1 MNRMNK
7 LNHFTTFS
15 ALKGILKEGMRFST
29 GCNWQDKND
38 AELLALYREITGNTN
53 TGVLCLL
60 NDDETVYHWTYFSKD
75 ELKEACC
82 VELKKKELL
91 QNYLYNKDFL
101 CQEVQY
107 DVLKEVKF
115 DNPEELLFTK
125 RYPYRFKH
133 FRDGTDIP
141 IGEKDQYDNALPL
154 VYERVAPGYDSKI
167 YGLYYNWPAVND
179 DRGLCPQGW
188 HVPSDDEWT
197 ELVEYVGSKTDWYCY
212 MNNPKAIS
220 KALASPN
227 GWIIDDDEGT
237 PGCKYDDNNATGFS
251 AIPAGNCNWLSQ
263 GFCCAGYSAEFWS
276 STKVESYFHDAWV
289 RSIKNDCENVF
300 HYENHMDDGLSVR
313 CLRD

>member
-1 MNRMNK
+1 MK
-7 LNHFTTFS
+7 V
-15 ALKGILKEGMRFST
+15 KILLL
-29 GCNWQDKND
+29 
-38 AELLALYREITGNTN
+38 AELLILGMLFPMCTHDNDCQNTIFNAVRDVDGNIYDAICIGDQVWMKTN
-53 TGVLCLL
+53 LRT
-60 NDDETVYHWTYFSKD
+60 
-75 ELKEACC
+75 
-82 VELKKKELL
+82 
-91 QNYLYNKDFL
+91 
-101 CQEVQY
+101 
-107 DVLKEVKF
+107 
-115 DNPEELLFTK
+115 
-125 RYPYRFKH
+125 KH

-276 STKVESYFHDAWV
+276 STKVESCFHDAWV